1 MADRI
6 LKVLDVRRSAYNYH
20 EIVLTLE
27 CLAEGSNRI
36 RYQRTITLTEA
47 LAEYDPLELM
57 IKLQNYRDN
66 LSHTL
71 RLTETLISCLREA
84 K

>member
-1 MADRI
+1 MPDKI
-6 LKVLDVRRSAYNYH
+6 LRVLEVKRSTYNYH

-27 CLAEGSNRI
+27 CLAEGSNSL
-36 RYQRTITLTEA
+36 RYQRTVTLTQA

-66 LSHTL
+66 LSHSL
-71 RLTETLISCLREA
+71 RLTELLISCL
-84 K
+84 KGSK